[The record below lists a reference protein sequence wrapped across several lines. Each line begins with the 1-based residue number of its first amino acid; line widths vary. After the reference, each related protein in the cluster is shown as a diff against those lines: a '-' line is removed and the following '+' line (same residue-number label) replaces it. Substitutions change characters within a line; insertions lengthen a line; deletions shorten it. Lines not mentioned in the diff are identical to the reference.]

1 VQSTKSLIVE
11 PKKRDN
17 SPVIHNVTPKLPS
30 FDLNFAKVRERSTSP
45 FMEPKRSMS
54 SNSFIATKDKKA
66 DLSDPIEATDFARKE
81 AGEFAGGKV
90 ASLSPRP

>member
-1 VQSTKSLIVE
+1 
-11 PKKRDN
+11 
-17 SPVIHNVTPKLPS
+17 
-30 FDLNFAKVRERSTSP
+30 
-45 FMEPKRSMS
+45 MS

-81 AGEFAGGKV
+81 AGEFAGGKI